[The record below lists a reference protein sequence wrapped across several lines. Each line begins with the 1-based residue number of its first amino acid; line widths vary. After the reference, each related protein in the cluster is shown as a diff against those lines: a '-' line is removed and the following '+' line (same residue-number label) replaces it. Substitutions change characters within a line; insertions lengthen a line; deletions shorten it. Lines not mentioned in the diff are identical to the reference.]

1 MAMGPQPSRWER
13 PRVQGKHQGLA
24 HTFTR
29 QVGEVRMERPTGAPA
44 GGGGGSMKQ
53 GVRLARAGEGWSVL
67 GSGPHQVACPHVG
80 QVSPRVRTLSL
91 SSALA

>member
-1 MAMGPQPSRWER
+1 
-13 PRVQGKHQGLA
+13 
-24 HTFTR
+24 
-29 QVGEVRMERPTGAPA
+29 
-44 GGGGGSMKQ
+44 MKQ